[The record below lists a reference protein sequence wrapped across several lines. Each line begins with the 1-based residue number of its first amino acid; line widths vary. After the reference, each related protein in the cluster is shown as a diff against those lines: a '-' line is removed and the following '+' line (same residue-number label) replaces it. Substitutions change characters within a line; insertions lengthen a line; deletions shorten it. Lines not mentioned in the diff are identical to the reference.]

1 MLSKTVGVCAVAAA
15 LVCMPEIASAAPVK
29 TTGGAASNA
38 STRAIPTP
46 TAKAA
51 ADGVKKGMG
60 APMNWMTGAARFSG
74 QRAAA
79 TPAQNSSSSSIM
91 TYGMD
96 VSDYSGTVDW
106 QAWAN
111 AGYRF
116 AWIKATEGTYYTNPD
131 FSSEYSDATS
141 AGMIRGAYV
150 FANPAYSS
158 GTAQADYFIAHGGGW
173 SADGKS
179 LPGVLDA
186 EYDPYSSNVCY
197 GLSDSQMVA
206 WIQAFNAEYKARE
219 GVYPVIYTTTNWW
232 TDCTGDSAAF
242 SNSNAF
248 WIADYNGSSTSGPTD
263 GLPTGQSNWT
273 FWQWGYQTSPE
284 VDYDQYNGSPSS
296 LKAFA
301 TSPPGLTPP
310 PPAYTVGTH
319 VKSAYQSWMGSPTG
333 SERQV
338 SAFGVT
344 GYQQSFSG
352 GVTLAS
358 SKYGTHVISGAI
370 AAHWSVG
377 ADGWPIENA
386 FDATGQTSAGTTA
399 TGPVQEFQQ
408 GSNRAMAFLPPGSSS
423 PTWSSGAVWQY
434 FQSNG
439 GVSKMGW
446 PVSAAT
452 SATAW
457 GWTGSMQSFG
467 PMDEVVS
474 SPGGTELV
482 RGGNAHSWT
491 PAKYGWPI
499 GVEVA
504 ATGDKMSG
512 TTQQFIQGTSKVPA
526 EAFYTAKYGTVW
538 SNGYIL
544 RGFLLHGGV
553 AGLGWPQKPMSMANT
568 QGMVGYWQPFT
579 GANSNVT
586 NVALVYDKSGTFI
599 TDNAISAV
607 WNPAIEGWPTNNA
620 RSVARPA
627 PGMIEQFVRKSG
639 YDYLFWNK
647 STGKTT
653 LYAGIA
659 PK

>member
-1 MLSKTVGVCAVAAA
+1 
-15 LVCMPEIASAAPVK
+15 
-29 TTGGAASNA
+29 
-38 STRAIPTP
+38 
-46 TAKAA
+46 
-51 ADGVKKGMG
+51 
-60 APMNWMTGAARFSG
+60 
-74 QRAAA
+74 
-79 TPAQNSSSSSIM
+79 
-91 TYGMD
+91 
-96 VSDYSGTVDW
+96 
-106 QAWAN
+106 
-111 AGYRF
+111 
-116 AWIKATEGTYYTNPD
+116 
-131 FSSEYSDATS
+131 
-141 AGMIRGAYV
+141 
-150 FANPAYSS
+150 
-158 GTAQADYFIAHGGGW
+158 
-173 SADGKS
+173 
-179 LPGVLDA
+179 
-186 EYDPYSSNVCY
+186 
-197 GLSDSQMVA
+197 
-206 WIQAFNAEYKARE
+206 
-219 GVYPVIYTTTNWW
+219 
-232 TDCTGDSAAF
+232 
-242 SNSNAF
+242 
-248 WIADYNGSSTSGPTD
+248 
-263 GLPTGQSNWT
+263 
-273 FWQWGYQTSPE
+273 
-284 VDYDQYNGSPSS
+284 
-296 LKAFA
+296 
-301 TSPPGLTPP
+301 
-310 PPAYTVGTH
+310 
-319 VKSAYQSWMGSPTG
+319 
-333 SERQV
+333 
-338 SAFGVT
+338 
-344 GYQQSFSG
+344 
-352 GVTLAS
+352 
-358 SKYGTHVISGAI
+358 
-370 AAHWSVG
+370 
-377 ADGWPIENA
+377 
-386 FDATGQTSAGTTA
+386 
-399 TGPVQEFQQ
+399 
-408 GSNRAMAFLPPGSSS
+408 
-423 PTWSSGAVWQY
+423 
-434 FQSNG
+434 
-439 GVSKMGW
+439 
-446 PVSAAT
+446 
-452 SATAW
+452 
-457 GWTGSMQSFG
+457 MQSFG